1 MTVNDVVLVEFN
13 AWMNGEARYEDL
25 SPAGRAYCDEY
36 LAEYWRYVDALCAA
50 PAPLPVRFDGLLEA
64 QS

>member
-1 MTVNDVVLVEFN
+1 MTVTDAVLVEFN

-36 LAEYWRYVDALCAA
+36 LREYWREIESLCEA
-50 PAPLPVRFDGLLEA
+50 PEPRPVCLDDLLKE
-64 QS
+64 

>member
-25 SPAGRAYCDEY
+25 SPAGRAYCDAY
-36 LAEYWRYVDALCAA
+36 LEEYWREMEALCEA
-50 PAPLPVRFDGLLEA
+50 PAPRTFRIDGPLEE
-64 QS
+64 